1 MSAVERRQRHG
12 SRSRMFRR
20 FLELG
25 EMKRPVGLLWRF
37 IKPSKWLYI
46 QLVMYMLGGIGMTM
60 IFTWFLQQLTDAAL
74 SGNVGRITELLIQGI
89 LVVII
94 NGILTYLSSYIG
106 TAAVQQVKRDMKNA
120 IFAHMV
126 RLEARYYNRHHSGE
140 FVSRL
145 TNDINNLDGAIGGNL
160 VQMIR
165 LPLMALASLLYMLTI
180 NWRLSVICLLLVPV
194 AAVTGTMFGKLLRKN
209 TRLIQEFLSRMQ
221 GYLHETFSAS
231 PIIRSFTLAGLM
243 SRQYEKQNAHL
254 MGLEMKQARIRGL
267 FQVGSGVVGSATFFL
282 SMGLGAY
289 FVAEQTMSVGNL
301 VAFNNLMHQMVA
313 PLSGLA
319 GLWGGFQRSLSSAE
333 RIVHVLEE
341 KAEPVFP
348 EEQVDMETTAEPGGV
363 RSGGEREAKRSSP
376 VFGGAVAASGSSS
389 MEEGMN
395 GSVHMEGSAVTEDN
409 IETQG
414 SAGTEDSTATNSTAT
429 KNSAGTEASLLPGA
443 AAAGEAGDYTGA
455 AASTD
460 MHTEDGTNGDAKLQS
475 RVAASMNR
483 SGELVDE
490 ESMASGGSLSP
501 EIVLREVSFAYEDG
515 TAVLEQLNLT
525 VPAGKVVALVGHS
538 GAGKSTLLSLL
549 QGFYKPD
556 AGELLMDRIPMG
568 RIPLGTLRRSIAYV
582 PQETFL
588 FSGTIWDNISYG
600 RLGAT
605 QEEIIQAAKD
615 ANALDFINRLP
626 DGLDTQVGERG
637 ARLSGGQRQRI
648 AIARA
653 ILKNAPV
660 LLLDEATSAL
670 DTETEH
676 LVQEALARLMHRRT
690 TIVIAHRLSTI
701 QNADL
706 IAVMEQ
712 GKVVETGTHWE
723 LLRRKGH
730 YFRLYQMQFKDQPP
744 LPADAGRRQIT

>member
-1 MSAVERRQRHG
+1 MSAVERRQRRG
-12 SRSRMFRR
+12 SRIRMFRR

-25 EMKRPVGLLWRF
+25 EMKRPIALLWRF

-46 QLVMYMLGGIGMTM
+46 QLIVYMLGGIGMTV

-74 SGNVGRITELLIQGI
+74 SGNVGKITELLLQGI

-94 NGILTYLSSYIG
+94 NSMLTYLSSYIG
-106 TAAVQQVKRDMKNA
+106 TAAVQQVKRDMKNT
-120 IFAHMV
+120 IFGHMV

-180 NWRLSVICLLLVPV
+180 NWRLSVICLMLVPV
-194 AAVTGTMFGKLLRKN
+194 AAVAGSMFGKLLRRN
-209 TRLIQEFLSRMQ
+209 TRLIQEYLSRMQ
-221 GYLHETFSAS
+221 EFLHETFSAS

-243 SRQYEKQNAHL
+243 TRQYEKHNDHL
-254 MGLEMKQARIRGL
+254 MGLEMKQARIRGM
-267 FQVGSGVVGSATFFL
+267 FQVGSAAVGSATFFL

-289 FVAEQTMSVGNL
+289 FVAQQTMSVGNL

-341 KAEPVFP
+341 KAEPGFP
-348 EEQVDMETTAEPGGV
+348 EEDDQSADSSSTAGSSPLPATPTGRTAAGSPPFNSPPTEQSDGMLREEEPAMDSAAEPVGEDL
-363 RSGGEREAKRSSP
+363 SGGP
-376 VFGGAVAASGSSS
+376 Y
-389 MEEGMN
+389 
-395 GSVHMEGSAVTEDN
+395 
-409 IETQG
+409 
-414 SAGTEDSTATNSTAT
+414 
-429 KNSAGTEASLLPGA
+429 P
-443 AAAGEAGDYTGA
+443 
-455 AASTD
+455 
-460 MHTEDGTNGDAKLQS
+460 
-475 RVAASMNR
+475 
-483 SGELVDE
+483 
-490 ESMASGGSLSP
+490 P
-501 EIVLREVSFAYEDG
+501 EITLRDVSFTYEDG
-515 TAVLEQLNLT
+515 APVLEQLNLT

-556 AGELLMDRIPMG
+556 QGELLLDEMPMG

-582 PQETFL
+582 PQDTFL
-588 FSGTIWDNISYG
+588 FSGTIRENIGYG
-600 RLGAT
+600 RLGAS
-605 QEEIIQAAKD
+605 QEEIMQAAKA

-626 DGLDTQVGERG
+626 EGFDTQVGERG

-653 ILKNAPV
+653 ILKDAPV

-706 IAVMEQ
+706 IAVMDH
-712 GKVVETGTHWE
+712 GKVVETGTHWD

-730 YFRLYQMQFKDQPP
+730 YFKLYQMQFKDQPAP
-744 LPADAGRRQIT
+744 PADSGIRQIT

>member
-1 MSAVERRQRHG
+1 MSALERRQRRG
-12 SRSRMFRR
+12 SRIRMLRR

-25 EMKRPVGLLWRF
+25 EMKRPIALLWRF

-46 QLVMYMLGGIGMTM
+46 QLIVYMLGGIGMTV

-74 SGNVGRITELLIQGI
+74 SGNVGKITELLLQGI

-94 NGILTYLSSYIG
+94 NSMLTYLSSYIG
-106 TAAVQQVKRDMKNA
+106 TAAVQQVKRDMKNT
-120 IFAHMV
+120 IFGHMV

-180 NWRLSVICLLLVPV
+180 NWRLSVICLMLVPV
-194 AAVTGTMFGKLLRKN
+194 AAVAGSMFGKLLRRN
-209 TRLIQEFLSRMQ
+209 TRLIQEYLSRMQ
-221 GYLHETFSAS
+221 GFLHETFSAS

-243 SRQYEKQNAHL
+243 TRQYEKHNAHL
-254 MGLEMKQARIRGL
+254 MGLEMKQARIRGM
-267 FQVGSGVVGSATFFL
+267 FQVGSAAVGSATFFL

-341 KAEPVFP
+341 KAEPGFP
-348 EEQVDMETTAEPGGV
+348 EEDEQPAESSSTAGSSALPATPTGRTAAGSPPFNSPPTERSDGMLREEEPEAELVGEDL
-363 RSGGEREAKRSSP
+363 SGGP
-376 VFGGAVAASGSSS
+376 Y
-389 MEEGMN
+389 
-395 GSVHMEGSAVTEDN
+395 
-409 IETQG
+409 
-414 SAGTEDSTATNSTAT
+414 
-429 KNSAGTEASLLPGA
+429 P
-443 AAAGEAGDYTGA
+443 
-455 AASTD
+455 
-460 MHTEDGTNGDAKLQS
+460 
-475 RVAASMNR
+475 
-483 SGELVDE
+483 
-490 ESMASGGSLSP
+490 P
-501 EIVLREVSFAYEDG
+501 EIVLRDVSFTYEDG
-515 TAVLEQLNLT
+515 APVLEQLNLT

-556 AGELLMDRIPMG
+556 QGELLLDGMPMG

-588 FSGTIWDNISYG
+588 FSGTIRENIGYG
-600 RLGAT
+600 RLGAS
-605 QEEIIQAAKD
+605 QEEIMQAAKA

-626 DGLDTQVGERG
+626 EGFDTQVGERG

-653 ILKNAPV
+653 ILKDAPV

-676 LVQEALARLMHRRT
+676 LVQEALARLMHQRT

-706 IAVMEQ
+706 IAVMDH
-712 GKVVETGTHWE
+712 GKVVETGSHWD

-730 YFRLYQMQFKDQPP
+730 YFKLYQMQFKVQPAS
-744 LPADAGRRQIT
+744 PADSSIRQIT

>member
-1 MSAVERRQRHG
+1 ML
-12 SRSRMFRR
+12 RR

-25 EMKRPVGLLWRF
+25 EMKRPIALLWRF

-46 QLVMYMLGGIGMTM
+46 QLIVYMLGGIGMTV

-74 SGNVGRITELLIQGI
+74 SGNVGKITELLLQGI

-94 NGILTYLSSYIG
+94 NSMLTYLSSYIG
-106 TAAVQQVKRDMKNA
+106 TAAVQQVKRDMKNT
-120 IFAHMV
+120 IFGHMV

-180 NWRLSVICLLLVPV
+180 NWRLSVICLMLVPV
-194 AAVTGTMFGKLLRKN
+194 AAVAGSMFGKLLRRN
-209 TRLIQEFLSRMQ
+209 TRLIQEYLSRMQ
-221 GYLHETFSAS
+221 GFLHETFSAS

-243 SRQYEKQNAHL
+243 TRQYKKHNAHL
-254 MGLEMKQARIRGL
+254 MGLEMKQARIRGM
-267 FQVGSGVVGSATFFL
+267 FQVGSAAVGSATFFL

-341 KAEPVFP
+341 KAEPGFP
-348 EEQVDMETTAEPGGV
+348 EEDDQQAEGAGLGQAGSGGV
-363 RSGGEREAKRSSP
+363 R
-376 VFGGAVAASGSSS
+376 
-389 MEEGMN
+389 
-395 GSVHMEGSAVTEDN
+395 
-409 IETQG
+409 
-414 SAGTEDSTATNSTAT
+414 
-429 KNSAGTEASLLPGA
+429 AGTEAAEAVP
-443 AAAGEAGDYTGA
+443 AGMPTTGTMNSGSPT
-455 AASTD
+455 ASTPN
-460 MHTEDGTNGDAKLQS
+460 TPPAGTATPSTSIAGTPLAERSDGML
-475 RVAASMNR
+475 REASA
-483 SGELVDE
+483 E
-490 ESMASGGSLSP
+490 EPVREEVSGGPYPP
-501 EIVLREVSFAYEDG
+501 EILLRDVSFTYEDG
-515 TAVLEQLNLT
+515 APVLEKLNLT

-556 AGELLMDRIPMG
+556 QGELLLDGMPMG

-588 FSGTIWDNISYG
+588 FSGTIRENIGYG
-600 RLGAT
+600 RLGAS
-605 QEEIIQAAKD
+605 QEEIMQAAKA

-626 DGLDTQVGERG
+626 EGFDTQVGERG

-706 IAVMEQ
+706 IAVMDH
-712 GKVVETGTHWE
+712 GKVVETGTHWD

-730 YFRLYQMQFKDQPP
+730 YFKLYQMQFKDQPAS
-744 LPADAGRRQIT
+744 PADGGIRQIT

>member
-1 MSAVERRQRHG
+1 MSALEKRQRRG
-12 SRSRMFRR
+12 SRVRMFRR

-25 EMKRPVGLLWRF
+25 EMKRPIALLWRF

-46 QLVMYMLGGIGMTM
+46 QLVLYMLGGIGMTM

-74 SGNVGRITELLIQGI
+74 SGNVGKITELLLQGI

-94 NGILTYLSSYIG
+94 NGMLTYLSSYIG
-106 TAAVQQVKRDMKNA
+106 TAAVQQVKRDMKNT

-165 LPLMALASLLYMLTI
+165 LPLMALASILYMLTI

-194 AAVTGTMFGKLLRKN
+194 AAVTGTMFGKLLRRN
-209 TRLIQEFLSRMQ
+209 TRLIQEYLSRMQ
-221 GYLHETFSAS
+221 GFLHETFSAS

-243 SRQYEKQNAHL
+243 TRQYEQHNAHL
-254 MGLEMKQARIRGL
+254 MGLEMKQARIRGW

-289 FVAEQTMSVGNL
+289 FVAQEAMSVGNL

-341 KAEPVFP
+341 KAEPGFP
-348 EEQVDMETTAEPGGV
+348 EEDQSVEIAGQAQPEP
-363 RSGGEREAKRSSP
+363 E
-376 VFGGAVAASGSSS
+376 
-389 MEEGMN
+389 
-395 GSVHMEGSAVTEDN
+395 
-409 IETQG
+409 
-414 SAGTEDSTATNSTAT
+414 
-429 KNSAGTEASLLPGA
+429 TEARK
-443 AAAGEAGDYTGA
+443 AGIGQSAEVLRK
-455 AASTD
+455 
-460 MHTEDGTNGDAKLQS
+460 TESGIDPVEEQGRRDSPGDAPP
-475 RVAASMNR
+475 
-483 SGELVDE
+483 
-490 ESMASGGSLSP
+490 P
-501 EIVLREVSFAYEDG
+501 EIVLRDVSFTYEDG
-515 TAVLEQLNLT
+515 SPVLEQLSLT

-556 AGELLMDRIPMG
+556 QGELLLDGMSMG

-588 FSGTIWDNISYG
+588 FSGTIRENIGYG
-600 RLGAT
+600 RLGAG
-605 QEEIIQAAKD
+605 QEDIMQAAKA
-615 ANALDFINRLP
+615 ANALDFISRLP
-626 DGLDTQVGERG
+626 EGFDTQVGERG
-637 ARLSGGQRQRI
+637 GRLSGGQRQRI

-653 ILKNAPV
+653 ILKDAPV

-706 IAVMEQ
+706 IAVMDH
-712 GKVVETGTHWE
+712 GKVVETGTHWD

-730 YFRLYQMQFKDQPP
+730 YFKLYQMQFKDQPAS
-744 LPADAGRRQIT
+744 PADGGIRQIT

>member
-1 MSAVERRQRHG
+1 MSALERRERHG
-12 SRSRMFRR
+12 SRIRMLRR

-25 EMKRPVGLLWRF
+25 EMKRPIALLWRF

-46 QLVMYMLGGIGMTM
+46 QLIVYMLGGIGMTV

-74 SGNVGRITELLIQGI
+74 SGNVGKITELLLQGI

-94 NGILTYLSSYIG
+94 NSMLTYLSSYIG
-106 TAAVQQVKRDMKNA
+106 TAAVQQVKRDIKNT
-120 IFAHMV
+120 IFGHMV

-180 NWRLSVICLLLVPV
+180 NWRLSVICLMLVPV
-194 AAVTGTMFGKLLRKN
+194 AAVAGSMFGKLLRRN
-209 TRLIQEFLSRMQ
+209 TRQIQEYLSRMQ
-221 GYLHETFSAS
+221 GFLHETFSAS

-243 SRQYEKQNAHL
+243 TRQYEKHNAHL
-254 MGLEMKQARIRGL
+254 MGLELKQARIRGM
-267 FQVGSGVVGSATFFL
+267 FQVGSAAVGSATFFL

-341 KAEPVFP
+341 KAEPGFP
-348 EEQVDMETTAEPGGV
+348 EEDVQPAEGAGLGQAGSGGV
-363 RSGGEREAKRSSP
+363 R
-376 VFGGAVAASGSSS
+376 
-389 MEEGMN
+389 
-395 GSVHMEGSAVTEDN
+395 
-409 IETQG
+409 
-414 SAGTEDSTATNSTAT
+414 
-429 KNSAGTEASLLPGA
+429 AGTEA
-443 AAAGEAGDYTGA
+443 AGSVPAGMPTTGTMTGGSP
-455 AASTD
+455 AASTSIA
-460 MHTEDGTNGDAKLQS
+460 GTPLAGRSDTMTREAE
-475 RVAASMNR
+475 ASMN
-483 SGELVDE
+483 SPE
-490 ESMASGGSLSP
+490 EPVREDLSGGPYPP
-501 EIVLREVSFAYEDG
+501 EIMLRDVSFTYEDG
-515 TAVLEQLNLT
+515 APVLEQLNLT

-556 AGELLMDRIPMG
+556 QGELLLDGMPMG
-568 RIPLGTLRRSIAYV
+568 RIPLGALRRSIAYV

-588 FSGTIWDNISYG
+588 FSGTIRENIGYG
-600 RLGAT
+600 RLGAS
-605 QEEIIQAAKD
+605 QEEIMQAAKA

-626 DGLDTQVGERG
+626 EGFDTQVGERG
-637 ARLSGGQRQRI
+637 GRLSGGQRQRI

-653 ILKNAPV
+653 ILKDAPV

-706 IAVMEQ
+706 IAVMDH
-712 GKVVETGTHWE
+712 GKVVETGTHWD

-730 YFRLYQMQFKDQPP
+730 YFKLYQMQFKEQPAS
-744 LPADAGRRQIT
+744 PADSGIRQIT

>member
-1 MSAVERRQRHG
+1 MMQ
-12 SRSRMFRR
+12 
-20 FLELG
+20 LG

-37 IKPSKWLYI
+37 IKPSKWLYL
-46 QLVMYMLGGIGMTM
+46 QLVVYMLGGIGMTI

-74 SGNVGRITELLIQGI
+74 SGNVAKITELLLQGI

-94 NGILTYLSSYIG
+94 NGLLTFLSSYIG
-106 TAAVQQVKRDMKNA
+106 TAAVQQVKMDMKNT

-126 RLEARYYNRHHSGE
+126 RLEARYYNRYHSGE

-194 AAVTGTMFGKLLRKN
+194 AAVTGAIFGKLLRRN
-209 TRLIQEFLSRMQ
+209 TRLIQEYLSRIQ
-221 GYLHETFSAS
+221 GFLHETFSAS

-243 SRQYEKQNAHL
+243 TRQYEKQNAHL
-254 MGLEMKQARIRGL
+254 MGLEMKQARIRGM
-267 FQVGSGVVGSATFFL
+267 FQVGSGTVGSATFFL

-341 KAEPVFP
+341 KAEPVSP
-348 EEQVDMETTAEPGGV
+348 EEQLELHTAEAPG
-363 RSGGEREAKRSSP
+363 
-376 VFGGAVAASGSSS
+376 
-389 MEEGMN
+389 
-395 GSVHMEGSAVTEDN
+395 
-409 IETQG
+409 
-414 SAGTEDSTATNSTAT
+414 
-429 KNSAGTEASLLPGA
+429 GA
-443 AAAGEAGDYTGA
+443 AAGGQAEVGGNDPAGAVGAGLPPVAGPMDGSDPGA
-455 AASTD
+455 
-460 MHTEDGTNGDAKLQS
+460 GLP
-475 RVAASMNR
+475 VAAGGQSN
-483 SGELVDE
+483 SGEGQE
-490 ESMASGGSLSP
+490 RSMASSGSPPP
-501 EIVLREVSFAYEDG
+501 EIMLREISFAYEDG
-515 TAVLEQLNLT
+515 APVLEQLSLT

-556 AGELLMDRIPMG
+556 RGELLLDGVPMG
-568 RIPLGTLRRSIAYV
+568 RIPLGRLRRSIAYV
-582 PQETFL
+582 PQETIL
-588 FSGTIWDNISYG
+588 FSGTILENIAYG

-605 QEEIIQAAKD
+605 REEIMQAAGD
-615 ANALDFINRLP
+615 ANALDFISRLP
-626 DGLDTQVGERG
+626 EGFETQVGERG

-653 ILKNAPV
+653 ILKDAPV

-676 LVQEALARLMHRRT
+676 LVQEALARLMRRRT

-706 IAVMEQ
+706 IAVLDQ

-723 LLRRKGH
+723 LLRRKGN
-730 YFRLYQMQFKDQPP
+730 YFRLYQMQFKDQPSP
-744 LPADAGRRQIT
+744 SADAGKRQITGV

>member
-1 MSAVERRQRHG
+1 ML
-12 SRSRMFRR
+12 RR

-25 EMKRPVGLLWRF
+25 EMKRPIALLWRF

-46 QLVMYMLGGIGMTM
+46 QLIVYMLGGIGMTV

-74 SGNVGRITELLIQGI
+74 SGNVGKITELLLQGI

-94 NGILTYLSSYIG
+94 NSMLTYLSSYIG
-106 TAAVQQVKRDMKNA
+106 TAAVQQVKRDMKNT
-120 IFAHMV
+120 IFGHMV
-126 RLEARYYNRHHSGE
+126 RLEARYYNKHHSGE

-180 NWRLSVICLLLVPV
+180 NWRLSVICLMLVPV
-194 AAVTGTMFGKLLRKN
+194 AAVAGSMFGKLLRKN
-209 TRLIQEFLSRMQ
+209 TRQIQEYLSRMQ
-221 GYLHETFSAS
+221 GFLHETFSAS

-243 SRQYEKQNAHL
+243 TRQYGKHNAHL
-254 MGLEMKQARIRGL
+254 MELEMKQARIRGM
-267 FQVGSGVVGSATFFL
+267 FQVGSAAVGSATFFL

-341 KAEPVFP
+341 KAEPSFP
-348 EEQVDMETTAEPGGV
+348 EEDDQPAPGAGLSQAGAGTATASTSMAGPPPAERSDVMVREAETAMDSAKEPV
-363 RSGGEREAKRSSP
+363 REALSGGP
-376 VFGGAVAASGSSS
+376 Y
-389 MEEGMN
+389 
-395 GSVHMEGSAVTEDN
+395 
-409 IETQG
+409 
-414 SAGTEDSTATNSTAT
+414 
-429 KNSAGTEASLLPGA
+429 P
-443 AAAGEAGDYTGA
+443 
-455 AASTD
+455 
-460 MHTEDGTNGDAKLQS
+460 
-475 RVAASMNR
+475 
-483 SGELVDE
+483 
-490 ESMASGGSLSP
+490 P
-501 EIVLREVSFAYEDG
+501 EIILRDVSFTYENG
-515 TAVLEQLNLT
+515 GPVLEQLNLT

-549 QGFYKPD
+549 QGFYMPNQ
-556 AGELLMDRIPMG
+556 GELLLDDMPMG
-568 RIPLGTLRRSIAYV
+568 QIPLGTLRRSIAYV

-588 FSGTIWDNISYG
+588 FSGTIRENIGYG
-600 RLGAT
+600 RLGASR
-605 QEEIIQAAKD
+605 EEIMQAAKA

-626 DGLDTQVGERG
+626 EGFETEVGERG

-653 ILKNAPV
+653 ILKDAPV

-706 IAVMEQ
+706 IAVMDH

-723 LLRRKGH
+723 LLRRKGN
-730 YFRLYQMQFKDQPP
+730 YFKLYQMQFKEQPASP
-744 LPADAGRRQIT
+744 EDSGIRQIT

>member
-1 MSAVERRQRHG
+1 MSAVERRQRRS
-12 SRSRMFRR
+12 SRIRMFRR

-25 EMKRPVGLLWRF
+25 EMKRPIALLWRF

-46 QLVMYMLGGIGMTM
+46 QLIVYMLGGIGMTV

-74 SGNVGRITELLIQGI
+74 SGNVGKITELLLQGI

-94 NGILTYLSSYIG
+94 NSMLTYLSSYIG
-106 TAAVQQVKRDMKNA
+106 TAAVQQVKRDMKNT
-120 IFAHMV
+120 IFGHMV

-180 NWRLSVICLLLVPV
+180 NWRLSVICLMLVPV
-194 AAVTGTMFGKLLRKN
+194 AAVAGSMFGKLLRRN
-209 TRLIQEFLSRMQ
+209 TRLIQEYLSRMQ
-221 GYLHETFSAS
+221 GFLHETFSAS

-243 SRQYEKQNAHL
+243 TRQYEKHNAHL
-254 MGLEMKQARIRGL
+254 MGLEMKQARIRGM
-267 FQVGSGVVGSATFFL
+267 FQVGSAAVGSATFFL

-289 FVAEQTMSVGNL
+289 FVAERAMSVGNL

-341 KAEPVFP
+341 KAEPGFP
-348 EEQVDMETTAEPGGV
+348 EEDDQ
-363 RSGGEREAKRSSP
+363 P
-376 VFGGAVAASGSSS
+376 VEGAGLDRAGAVAGGARVGT
-389 MEEGMN
+389 EAA
-395 GSVHMEGSAVTEDN
+395 GSVSPGMTTKGTITGRIPPVGTAV
-409 IETQG
+409 G
-414 SAGTEDSTATNSTAT
+414 STATGRETAGSLT
-429 KNSAGTEASLLPGA
+429 GEIPPVGAKNAETVA
-443 AAAGEAGDYTGA
+443 AEITTGGPPAAGSTPLHSPPAERFEDMLREEEPAVDSA
-455 AASTD
+455 A
-460 MHTEDGTNGDAKLQS
+460 EPI
-475 RVAASMNR
+475 R
-483 SGELVDE
+483 E
-490 ESMASGGSLSP
+490 EVSGGPYPP
-501 EIVLREVSFAYEDG
+501 EIMLRDVSFTYEDG
-515 TAVLEQLNLT
+515 APVLEQLNLT

-556 AGELLMDRIPMG
+556 QGELLLDGMPMG

-588 FSGTIWDNISYG
+588 FSGTIRENIGYG
-600 RLGAT
+600 RLDAS
-605 QEEIIQAAKD
+605 QEEIMQAAKA

-626 DGLDTQVGERG
+626 EGFDTQVGERG

-653 ILKNAPV
+653 ILKDAPV

-706 IAVMEQ
+706 IAVMDH

-730 YFRLYQMQFKDQPP
+730 YFKLYQMQFKDQPASP
-744 LPADAGRRQIT
+744 GDSGIRQIT

>member
-1 MSAVERRQRHG
+1 MSALERRQQRG
-12 SRSRMFRR
+12 SRIRMFRR

-25 EMKRPVGLLWRF
+25 EMKRPIALLWRF

-46 QLVMYMLGGIGMTM
+46 QLIVYMLGGIGMTV

-74 SGNVGRITELLIQGI
+74 SGNVGKITELLLQGI

-94 NGILTYLSSYIG
+94 NSMLTYLSSYIG
-106 TAAVQQVKRDMKNA
+106 TAAVQQVKRDMKNT
-120 IFAHMV
+120 IFGHMV

-180 NWRLSVICLLLVPV
+180 NWRLSVICLMLVPV
-194 AAVTGTMFGKLLRKN
+194 AAVAGSMFGKLLRRN
-209 TRLIQEFLSRMQ
+209 TRLIQEYLSRMQ
-221 GYLHETFSAS
+221 GFLHETFSAS

-243 SRQYEKQNAHL
+243 TRQYEKHNAHL
-254 MGLEMKQARIRGL
+254 MGLEMKQARIRGM
-267 FQVGSGVVGSATFFL
+267 FQVGSAAVGSATFFL

-289 FVAEQTMSVGNL
+289 FVAERTMSVGNL

-341 KAEPVFP
+341 KAEPGFP
-348 EEQVDMETTAEPGGV
+348 EEDEQPADSSSTAGSSPLPATPTSRTAAGSPPFNSPPAERSDGMLWEEEPAAELVGEDL
-363 RSGGEREAKRSSP
+363 SGGP
-376 VFGGAVAASGSSS
+376 Y
-389 MEEGMN
+389 
-395 GSVHMEGSAVTEDN
+395 
-409 IETQG
+409 
-414 SAGTEDSTATNSTAT
+414 
-429 KNSAGTEASLLPGA
+429 P
-443 AAAGEAGDYTGA
+443 
-455 AASTD
+455 
-460 MHTEDGTNGDAKLQS
+460 
-475 RVAASMNR
+475 
-483 SGELVDE
+483 
-490 ESMASGGSLSP
+490 P
-501 EIVLREVSFAYEDG
+501 EIVLRDVSFTYEDG
-515 TAVLEQLNLT
+515 APVLEQLNLT

-556 AGELLMDRIPMG
+556 QGELLLDGMPMG

-588 FSGTIWDNISYG
+588 FSGTIRENIGYG
-600 RLGAT
+600 RLGAS
-605 QEEIIQAAKD
+605 QEEIMQAAKA

-626 DGLDTQVGERG
+626 EGFDTQVGERG

-653 ILKNAPV
+653 ILKDAPV

-706 IAVMEQ
+706 IAVMDH
-712 GKVVETGTHWE
+712 GKVVETGSHWD

-730 YFRLYQMQFKDQPP
+730 YFKLYQMQFKEQPAS
-744 LPADAGRRQIT
+744 PADSSIRQIT

>member
-1 MSAVERRQRHG
+1 
-12 SRSRMFRR
+12 MFRR

-25 EMKRPVGLLWRF
+25 EMKRPIALLWRF
-37 IKPSKWLYI
+37 IKPSKWLYL
-46 QLVMYMLGGIGMTM
+46 QLIVYMLGGIGMTV

-74 SGNVGRITELLIQGI
+74 SGNVGKITELLLQGI

-94 NGILTYLSSYIG
+94 NSMLTYLSSYIG
-106 TAAVQQVKRDMKNA
+106 TAAVQQVKRDMKNT
-120 IFAHMV
+120 IFGHMV

-180 NWRLSVICLLLVPV
+180 NWRLSVICLMLVPV
-194 AAVTGTMFGKLLRKN
+194 AAVAGSMFGKLLRRN
-209 TRLIQEFLSRMQ
+209 TRLIQEYLSRMQ
-221 GYLHETFSAS
+221 GFLHETFSAS

-243 SRQYEKQNAHL
+243 TRQYEKHNAHL
-254 MGLEMKQARIRGL
+254 MGLEMKQARIRGM
-267 FQVGSGVVGSATFFL
+267 FQVGSAAVGSATFFL

-289 FVAEQTMSVGNL
+289 FVAEQTLSVGNL

-341 KAEPVFP
+341 KAEPGFP
-348 EEQVDMETTAEPGGV
+348 EEDDQQAESAGLDRTGAAT
-363 RSGGEREAKRSSP
+363 GGERAGAEAAGAVPAGMQTTGTMNGGSPTASSP
-376 VFGGAVAASGSSS
+376 
-389 MEEGMN
+389 N
-395 GSVHMEGSAVTEDN
+395 TPP
-409 IETQG
+409 
-414 SAGTEDSTATNSTAT
+414 AGTATASTSIAGTLPAGTATAGASIARNPTPERFDGMLREAELAVD
-429 KNSAGTEASLLPGA
+429 SASA
-443 AAAGEAGDYTGA
+443 AEPIR
-455 AASTD
+455 
-460 MHTEDGTNGDAKLQS
+460 EDL
-475 RVAASMNR
+475 
-483 SGELVDE
+483 
-490 ESMASGGSLSP
+490 SGGPYPP
-501 EIVLREVSFAYEDG
+501 EIVLRDVSFTYEDG
-515 TAVLEQLNLT
+515 APVLEQLNLT

-556 AGELLMDRIPMG
+556 QGELLLDGMPMG

-588 FSGTIWDNISYG
+588 FSGTIRENIGYG
-600 RLGAT
+600 RLGAS
-605 QEEIIQAAKD
+605 QEEIMQAAKA
-615 ANALDFINRLP
+615 ANTLDFINRLP
-626 DGLDTQVGERG
+626 EGFDTQVGERG

-653 ILKNAPV
+653 ILKDAPV

-706 IAVMEQ
+706 IAVMDH
-712 GKVVETGTHWE
+712 GKVVETGSHWD

-730 YFRLYQMQFKDQPP
+730 YFKLYQMQFKEQPAS
-744 LPADAGRRQIT
+744 PADSSIRQIT

>member
-1 MSAVERRQRHG
+1 MSAVERRQQRG
-12 SRSRMFRR
+12 SRIRMFRR

-25 EMKRPVGLLWRF
+25 EMKRPIALLWRF

-46 QLVMYMLGGIGMTM
+46 QLIVYMLGGIGMTV

-74 SGNVGRITELLIQGI
+74 SGNVGKITELLLQGI

-94 NGILTYLSSYIG
+94 NSMLTYLSSYIG
-106 TAAVQQVKRDMKNA
+106 TAAVQQVKRDMKNT
-120 IFAHMV
+120 IFGHMV

-180 NWRLSVICLLLVPV
+180 NWRLSVICLMLVPV
-194 AAVTGTMFGKLLRKN
+194 AAVAGSMFGKLLRRN
-209 TRLIQEFLSRMQ
+209 TRLIQEYLSRMQ
-221 GYLHETFSAS
+221 GFLHETFSAS

-243 SRQYEKQNAHL
+243 TRQYEKHNAHL
-254 MGLEMKQARIRGL
+254 MGLEMKQARIRGM
-267 FQVGSGVVGSATFFL
+267 FQVGSAAVGSATFFL

-289 FVAEQTMSVGNL
+289 FVAEQAMSVGNL

-341 KAEPVFP
+341 KAEPGFP
-348 EEQVDMETTAEPGGV
+348 EEDEQPAESAGLDRAGAVTGGV
-363 RSGGEREAKRSSP
+363 RAGAEAVGAVPAGTPTTGTMTGGTPVAGAPIAGTPAAGTAPAGAPIAGTPTVERLDGMLREAEAVMDSVAQP
-376 VFGGAVAASGSSS
+376 V
-389 MEEGMN
+389 MEEF
-395 GSVHMEGSAVTEDN
+395 
-409 IETQG
+409 
-414 SAGTEDSTATNSTAT
+414 
-429 KNSAGTEASLLPGA
+429 
-443 AAAGEAGDYTGA
+443 
-455 AASTD
+455 
-460 MHTEDGTNGDAKLQS
+460 
-475 RVAASMNR
+475 
-483 SGELVDE
+483 SGRPYP
-490 ESMASGGSLSP
+490 P
-501 EIVLREVSFAYEDG
+501 EIMLRDVSFTYEDG
-515 TAVLEQLNLT
+515 ASVLEQLNLT

-549 QGFYKPD
+549 QSFYKPD
-556 AGELLMDRIPMG
+556 QGELLLDGMPME
-568 RIPLGTLRRSIAYV
+568 RIPLGTLRRAIAYV

-588 FSGTIWDNISYG
+588 FSGTIRENIGYG
-600 RLGAT
+600 RLGAS
-605 QEEIIQAAKD
+605 QEEIMQAAKA

-626 DGLDTQVGERG
+626 EGFDTQVGERG

-653 ILKNAPV
+653 ILKDAPV

-706 IAVMEQ
+706 IAVMDH

-730 YFRLYQMQFKDQPP
+730 YFKLYQMQFKEQPAST
-744 LPADAGRRQIT
+744 ADSGIRQIP

>member
-1 MSAVERRQRHG
+1 ML
-12 SRSRMFRR
+12 RR

-25 EMKRPVGLLWRF
+25 EMKRPIALLWRF

-46 QLVMYMLGGIGMTM
+46 QLIVYMLGGIGMTV

-74 SGNVGRITELLIQGI
+74 SGNVGKITELLLQGI

-94 NGILTYLSSYIG
+94 NSMLTYLSSYIG
-106 TAAVQQVKRDMKNA
+106 TAAVQQVKRDMKNT
-120 IFAHMV
+120 IFGHMV
-126 RLEARYYNRHHSGE
+126 RLEARYYNKHHSGE

-180 NWRLSVICLLLVPV
+180 NWRLSVICLMLVPV
-194 AAVTGTMFGKLLRKN
+194 AAVAGSMFGKLLRKN
-209 TRLIQEFLSRMQ
+209 TRQIQEYLSRMQ
-221 GYLHETFSAS
+221 GFLHETFSAS

-243 SRQYEKQNAHL
+243 TRQYGKHNAHL
-254 MGLEMKQARIRGL
+254 MELEMKQARIRGM
-267 FQVGSGVVGSATFFL
+267 FQVGSAAVGSATFFL

-341 KAEPVFP
+341 KAEPAFP
-348 EEQVDMETTAEPGGV
+348 EEDDQPVEGAGLSQTGAGTATASTSMAGPPHAERSDVMVPEAEKAMDSAKEPV
-363 RSGGEREAKRSSP
+363 REALSGGP
-376 VFGGAVAASGSSS
+376 Y
-389 MEEGMN
+389 
-395 GSVHMEGSAVTEDN
+395 
-409 IETQG
+409 
-414 SAGTEDSTATNSTAT
+414 
-429 KNSAGTEASLLPGA
+429 P
-443 AAAGEAGDYTGA
+443 
-455 AASTD
+455 
-460 MHTEDGTNGDAKLQS
+460 
-475 RVAASMNR
+475 
-483 SGELVDE
+483 
-490 ESMASGGSLSP
+490 P
-501 EIVLREVSFAYEDG
+501 EIILRDVSFTYENG
-515 TAVLEQLNLT
+515 GPVLEQLNLT

-549 QGFYKPD
+549 QGFYMPNQ
-556 AGELLMDRIPMG
+556 GELLLDDMPMG
-568 RIPLGTLRRSIAYV
+568 QIPLGTLRRSIAYV

-588 FSGTIWDNISYG
+588 FSGTIRENIGYG
-600 RLGAT
+600 RLGAS
-605 QEEIIQAAKD
+605 QEEIMQAAKA

-626 DGLDTQVGERG
+626 EGFETEVGERG

-653 ILKNAPV
+653 ILKDAPV

-706 IAVMEQ
+706 IAVMDH

-723 LLRRKGH
+723 LLRRKGN
-730 YFRLYQMQFKDQPP
+730 YFKLYQMQFKEQPASS
-744 LPADAGRRQIT
+744 ADSGIRQIT

>member
-1 MSAVERRQRHG
+1 
-12 SRSRMFRR
+12 MFRR

-25 EMKRPVGLLWRF
+25 EMKRPIALLWRF

-46 QLVMYMLGGIGMTM
+46 QLIVYMLGGIGMTV

-74 SGNVGRITELLIQGI
+74 SGNVGKITELLLQGI

-94 NGILTYLSSYIG
+94 NSMLTYLSSYIG
-106 TAAVQQVKRDMKNA
+106 TAAVQQVKRDMKNT
-120 IFAHMV
+120 IFGHMV

-180 NWRLSVICLLLVPV
+180 NWRLSVICLMLVPV
-194 AAVTGTMFGKLLRKN
+194 AAVAGSMFGKLLRRN
-209 TRLIQEFLSRMQ
+209 TRLIQEYLSRMQ
-221 GYLHETFSAS
+221 GFLHETFSAS

-243 SRQYEKQNAHL
+243 TRQYEKHNDHL
-254 MGLEMKQARIRGL
+254 MGLEMKQARIRGM
-267 FQVGSGVVGSATFFL
+267 FQVGSAAVGSATFFL

-289 FVAEQTMSVGNL
+289 FVAQQTMSVGNL

-341 KAEPVFP
+341 KAEPGFP
-348 EEQVDMETTAEPGGV
+348 EEDEQTAESSSTAESSPLPATPTGRTAAGSPPFNSPPAERSDGMLREEEPAVDSTAEPIREEELTV
-363 RSGGEREAKRSSP
+363 DSSVQPIREEVSGGP
-376 VFGGAVAASGSSS
+376 Y
-389 MEEGMN
+389 
-395 GSVHMEGSAVTEDN
+395 
-409 IETQG
+409 
-414 SAGTEDSTATNSTAT
+414 
-429 KNSAGTEASLLPGA
+429 P
-443 AAAGEAGDYTGA
+443 
-455 AASTD
+455 
-460 MHTEDGTNGDAKLQS
+460 
-475 RVAASMNR
+475 
-483 SGELVDE
+483 
-490 ESMASGGSLSP
+490 P
-501 EIVLREVSFAYEDG
+501 EIKLRDVSFTYEDG
-515 TAVLEQLNLT
+515 APVLEQLNLT

-549 QGFYKPD
+549 QSFYKPD
-556 AGELLMDRIPMG
+556 QGELLLDGMPME
-568 RIPLGTLRRSIAYV
+568 RIPLGTLRRAIAYV

-588 FSGTIWDNISYG
+588 FSGTIRENIGYG
-600 RLGAT
+600 RLGAS
-605 QEEIIQAAKD
+605 QEEIMQAAKA

-626 DGLDTQVGERG
+626 EGFDTQVGERG

-653 ILKNAPV
+653 ILKDAPM

-706 IAVMEQ
+706 IAVMDH
-712 GKVVETGTHWE
+712 GKVVETGTHWD

-730 YFRLYQMQFKDQPP
+730 YFKLYQMQFKEQPAS
-744 LPADAGRRQIT
+744 PADSGIRQIP

>member
-1 MSAVERRQRHG
+1 ML
-12 SRSRMFRR
+12 RR

-25 EMKRPVGLLWRF
+25 EMKRPVSLLWRF

-46 QLVMYMLGGIGMTM
+46 QLIVYMLGGIGMTV

-74 SGNVGRITELLIQGI
+74 SGNVGKITELLLQGI

-94 NGILTYLSSYIG
+94 NSMLTYLSSYIG
-106 TAAVQQVKRDMKNA
+106 TAAVQQVKRDMKNT
-120 IFAHMV
+120 IFGHMV
-126 RLEARYYNRHHSGE
+126 RLEARYYNKHHSGE

-180 NWRLSVICLLLVPV
+180 NWRLSVICLMLVPV
-194 AAVTGTMFGKLLRKN
+194 AAVAGSMFGKLLRKN
-209 TRLIQEFLSRMQ
+209 TRQIQEYLSRMQ
-221 GYLHETFSAS
+221 GFLHETFSAS

-243 SRQYEKQNAHL
+243 TRQYEKHNAHL
-254 MGLEMKQARIRGL
+254 MGLEMKQARIRGM
-267 FQVGSGVVGSATFFL
+267 FQVGSAAVGSATFFL

-341 KAEPVFP
+341 KAEPGFP
-348 EEQVDMETTAEPGGV
+348 EEDDPSAEG
-363 RSGGEREAKRSSP
+363 
-376 VFGGAVAASGSSS
+376 
-389 MEEGMN
+389 
-395 GSVHMEGSAVTEDN
+395 
-409 IETQG
+409 
-414 SAGTEDSTATNSTAT
+414 AGTGQA
-429 KNSAGTEASLLPGA
+429 GA
-443 AAAGEAGDYTGA
+443 AAAAGA
-455 AASTD
+455 AVAVTATAAGATAAGAVPAERSDVMVREPETAVD
-460 MHTEDGTNGDAKLQS
+460 SAKEPVREDL
-475 RVAASMNR
+475 
-483 SGELVDE
+483 
-490 ESMASGGSLSP
+490 SGGPYPP
-501 EIVLREVSFAYEDG
+501 EIILQNVSFTYENG
-515 TAVLEQLNLT
+515 APVLEQLNLT

-556 AGELLMDRIPMG
+556 QGELLLDGMPMG

-588 FSGTIWDNISYG
+588 FSGTIRENIGYG
-600 RLGAT
+600 RLGAG
-605 QEEIIQAAKD
+605 QEEIRQAAKA

-626 DGLDTQVGERG
+626 DGFDTEVGERG

-653 ILKNAPV
+653 ILKDAPV

-706 IAVMEQ
+706 IAVMDH

-730 YFRLYQMQFKDQPP
+730 YFKLYQMQFKEQPP
-744 LPADAGRRQIT
+744 SPSDSIIRQIT

>member
-1 MSAVERRQRHG
+1 MSVVEKEKRRG
-12 SRSRMFRR
+12 SRFRQLR
-20 FLELG
+20 HALGLG
-25 EMKRPVGLLWRF
+25 EMRRPVGLLWRF
-37 IKPSKWLYI
+37 VKPSKWLYL
-46 QLVMYMLGGIGMTM
+46 QLVVYMLGGIGMTM

-74 SGNVGRITELLIQGI
+74 SGNVAKITGLLVQGI
-89 LVVII
+89 LVMII
-94 NGILTYLSSYIG
+94 NGLLTYLSSYIG

-120 IFAHMV
+120 VFAHMI

-145 TNDINNLDGAIGGNL
+145 TNDIQNLDGAIGGNL

-165 LPLMALASLLYMLTI
+165 LPLMAVAALLYMLTI
-180 NWRLSVICLLLVPV
+180 NWRLSVICLMLIPV
-194 AAVTGTMFGKLLRKN
+194 AAATGAVFGKLLRKN

-221 GYLHETFSAS
+221 GFLHETFSAS

-243 SRQYEKQNAHL
+243 TRQYEKQNAHL

-267 FQVGSGVVGSATFFL
+267 FQVGSGAVGSATFFL

-341 KAEPVFP
+341 KAEPGFP
-348 EEQVDMETTAEPGGV
+348 EEEQGRQEEQRTAKAAGGAEQELAD
-363 RSGGEREAKRSSP
+363 GGSRAEQESAGVGGRVERELADGGTEWKTAGAGSGAERESAD
-376 VFGGAVAASGSSS
+376 GGA
-389 MEEGMN
+389 
-395 GSVHMEGSAVTEDN
+395 
-409 IETQG
+409 
-414 SAGTEDSTATNSTAT
+414 
-429 KNSAGTEASLLPGA
+429 LP
-443 AAAGEAGDYTGA
+443 
-455 AASTD
+455 
-460 MHTEDGTNGDAKLQS
+460 
-475 RVAASMNR
+475 
-483 SGELVDE
+483 
-490 ESMASGGSLSP
+490 P
-501 EIVLREVSFAYEDG
+501 EIALREVSFAYEDG
-515 TAVLEQLNLT
+515 APVLERLSLT

-549 QGFYKPD
+549 QGFYRPD
-556 AGELLMDRIPMG
+556 QGELLLDGMPMG

-588 FSGTIWDNISYG
+588 FSGTILENIAYG
-600 RLGAT
+600 RLGAG
-605 QEEIIQAAKD
+605 QEEIVQAARA
-615 ANALDFINRLP
+615 ANALEFISQLP
-626 DGLDTQVGERG
+626 EGFETQVGERG

-653 ILKNAPV
+653 ILKDAPV

-706 IAVMEQ
+706 IAVLDH
-712 GKVVETGTHWE
+712 GTVVETGTHWE

-730 YFRLYQMQFKDQPP
+730 YFRLYQMQFKDQPAAS
-744 LPADAGRRQIT
+744 ADAVIRQIT